1 MDRLVKNLDEP
12 LPTRPMKRREALKVL
27 FGMGLGLSAVAAR
40 GTPDGNEKY
49 TPPQENDLFVFAF
62 GDREGEVVAP
72 EDVALR
78 ARQIIAYP
86 MDPETEEV
94 RNGSRLNQ
102 VLLVRVDPASLYES
116 TRARAV
122 DGIVAYSAVCTHTG
136 CDITDWADETSRFQC
151 PCHESEFDPSDGAR
165 VIGGPAPRRL
175 ATLPLKLV
183 DGALMAA
190 GGFLGPVGY
199 QQSGTS

>member
-1 MDRLVKNLDEP
+1 MDRLIKNLDEP
-12 LPTRPMKRREALKVL
+12 LLPKSMKRREALKILVSV
-27 FGMGLGLSAVAAR
+27 GLGLSALPAR
-40 GTPDGNEKY
+40 GTPDGNQNY

-78 ARQIIAYP
+78 APQIIAYP
-86 MDPETEEV
+86 MDPESKEV

-102 VLLVRVDPASLYES
+102 VLLVRLDPASLSES

-122 DGIVAYSAVCTHTG
+122 DGVVAYSAICTHTG
-136 CDITDWADETSRFQC
+136 CDIMDWVDETSRFQC
-151 PCHESEFDPSDGAR
+151 PCHESQFDPSDGAR

-190 GGFLGPVGY
+190 GGFLGPVGF